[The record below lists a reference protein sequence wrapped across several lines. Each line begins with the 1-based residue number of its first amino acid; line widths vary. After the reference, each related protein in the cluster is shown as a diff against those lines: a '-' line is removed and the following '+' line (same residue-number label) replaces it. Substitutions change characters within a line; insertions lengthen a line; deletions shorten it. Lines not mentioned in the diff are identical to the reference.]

1 MSLRDELQKEKKKL
15 SRLSFG
21 GKLQYIFDY
30 YKFWILGAVVLIGLV
45 WSVGSTILHN
55 KPTGFYAMLLNA
67 GGTDL
72 SGQADE
78 AAGAA
83 FAEAAGLDDEQQKII
98 VDTSATFNP
107 NDQSQFSMAQNAKIA
122 ALYQSHDIDAM
133 VADPGVFT
141 YYALNGSFVDLR
153 DVLDDETLAA
163 YEAAGQVYY
172 IDQHVQELLDQTDYG
187 ELEEMS
193 LGADETIANSDTLRK
208 SDASTEANA
217 ETSAAAAAD
226 EKAAGDAQ
234 AVGTDGVTEESSVV
248 GTDGAAGEK
257 SAPSNTGNSAG
268 EEAGTGAENSD
279 AASETSET
287 LDEMS
292 AFAANLMGLATVQ
305 PREDFVMPDPAKMQ
319 TPIPVGIVLTD
330 APWLA
335 ENALYQKTTPIFGF
349 AVKSER
355 QDAAKSF
362 LQFLEAKS

>member
-1 MSLRDELQKEKKKL
+1 MSLREDFEKEKKKL

-30 YKFWILGAVVLIGLV
+30 YKFWILGVVVLIGLV

-67 GGTDL
+67 GGMDL

-83 FAEAAGLDDEQQKII
+83 FAEAAGLDDGKYKII

-153 DVLDDETLAA
+153 DVLDDETLTA
-163 YEAAGQVYY
+163 YEATGQVYY

-208 SDASTEANA
+208 SDASTDANA
-217 ETSAAAAAD
+217 ETSAAA
-226 EKAAGDAQ
+226 
-234 AVGTDGVTEESSVV
+234 
-248 GTDGAAGEK
+248 
-257 SAPSNTGNSAG
+257 
-268 EEAGTGAENSD
+268 GAETRDD
-279 AASETSET
+279 ASTTSET

-305 PREDFVMPDPAKMQ
+305 PREDFVMPDPEKMQ
-319 TPIPVGIVLTD
+319 KPIPVGIVLTD
-330 APWLA
+330 APWLG

-362 LQFLEAKS
+362 LQFLEAKV

>member
-1 MSLRDELQKEKKKL
+1 MSLRDDLQKEKKKL

-208 SDASTEANA
+208 SDAST
-217 ETSAAAAAD
+217 
-226 EKAAGDAQ
+226 
-234 AVGTDGVTEESSVV
+234 AVDS
-248 GTDGAAGEK
+248 
-257 SAPSNTGNSAG
+257 
-268 EEAGTGAENSD
+268 
-279 AASETSET
+279 TSET

-319 TPIPVGIVLTD
+319 KPIPVGIVLTN

-362 LQFLEAKS
+362 LKFLEAKS

>member
-1 MSLRDELQKEKKKL
+1 MSLREDFEKEKKKL

-30 YKFWILGAVVLIGLV
+30 YKFWILGVVVLIGLV

-83 FAEAAGLDDEQQKII
+83 FAEAAGLDDEKQKII
-98 VDTSATFNP
+98 IDTSATFNP

-172 IDQHVQELLDQTDYG
+172 IDQHLQELLDQTDYG

-208 SDASTEANA
+208 SDASSDANA
-217 ETSAAAAAD
+217 ETSAAAAT
-226 EKAAGDAQ
+226 EEQAAGVETA
-234 AVGTDGVTEESSVV
+234 
-248 GTDGAAGEK
+248 
-257 SAPSNTGNSAG
+257 
-268 EEAGTGAENSD
+268 TGAETSD
-279 AASETSET
+279 DASTTSET

-305 PREDFVMPDPAKMQ
+305 PREDFVMPDPEKMQ
-319 TPIPVGIVLTD
+319 KPIPVGIVLTD
-330 APWLA
+330 APWLE

-362 LQFLEAKS
+362 LEFVQAK

>member
-1 MSLRDELQKEKKKL
+1 MSLREDFEKEKKKL

-83 FAEAAGLDDEQQKII
+83 FAEAAGLDDEKQKII

-172 IDQHVQELLDQTDYG
+172 IDQYLQELLDQTDYG
-187 ELEEMS
+187 DLEEMS

-208 SDASTEANA
+208 SDANA
-217 ETSAAAAAD
+217 ETSGAAAAD
-226 EKAAGDAQ
+226 AQAAGDAQ
-234 AVGTDGVTEESSVV
+234 ATGTDGTVEERLA
-248 GTDGAAGEK
+248 TADA
-257 SAPSNTGNSAG
+257 GNSTG
-268 EEAGTGAENSD
+268 EEAKAGAETSD
-279 AASETSET
+279 DASTTSET

-305 PREDFVMPDPAKMQ
+305 PREDFVMPDPEKMQ
-319 TPIPVGIVLTD
+319 KPIPVGIVLTD
-330 APWLA
+330 APWLE

-362 LQFLEAKS
+362 LEFVQAK

>member
-1 MSLRDELQKEKKKL
+1 MAFRDELQKEKKKL

-21 GKLQYIFDY
+21 EKLQYIFDY
-30 YKFWILGAVVLIGLV
+30 YKFWILGVVVLVGLV

-67 GGTDL
+67 GGQDL

-78 AAGAA
+78 AAGEA
-83 FAEAAGLDDEQQKII
+83 FAEAAGLDDEKQKIL

-122 ALYQSHDIDAM
+122 ALYQSHEIDVM

-153 DVLDDETLAA
+153 DVLDDETLAG
-163 YEAAGQVYY
+163 YEASGQVYY

-187 ELEEMS
+187 DLEEMS

-208 SDASTEANA
+208 PDVSSDAGA
-217 ETSAAAAAD
+217 ETSAATAT
-226 EKAAGDAQ
+226 DAQ
-234 AVGTDGVTEESSVV
+234 ATGTDSATEER
-248 GTDGAAGEK
+248 
-257 SAPSNTGNSAG
+257 SATADAGNSTGKEA
-268 EEAGTGAENSD
+268 EAGA
-279 AASETSET
+279 ETSDDASTTAET

-305 PREDFVMPDPAKMQ
+305 PREEFVMPDPAKMQ

-335 ENALYQKTTPIFGF
+335 ENALFQKTTPIFGF

>member
-30 YKFWILGAVVLIGLV
+30 YKFWILGVVVLIGLV

-72 SGQADE
+72 NGQADE
-78 AAGAA
+78 AAGAV
-83 FAEAAGLDDEQQKII
+83 FAEAAGLDDEKQKII

-153 DVLDDETLAA
+153 DVLDDETLTA
-163 YEAAGQVYY
+163 YEATGQVYY
-172 IDQHVQELLDQTDYG
+172 IDQHLQELLDQTDYG

-208 SDASTEANA
+208 SDASSDANA
-217 ETSAAAAAD
+217 ETSAAAAT
-226 EKAAGDAQ
+226 EEQAAGDAL
-234 AVGTDGVTEESSVV
+234 AAGTDGTVEESPV
-248 GTDGAAGEK
+248 AAD
-257 SAPSNTGNSAG
+257 AGNSTGDETA
-268 EEAGTGAENSD
+268 TGAETRDD
-279 AASETSET
+279 ASTTSET

-305 PREDFVMPDPAKMQ
+305 PREDFVMPDPEKMQ
-319 TPIPVGIVLTD
+319 KPIPVGIVVSD
-330 APWLA
+330 APWLE

-362 LQFLEAKS
+362 LEFVQAK

>member
-1 MSLRDELQKEKKKL
+1 MSLRDDLKKEKKKL

-21 GKLQYIFDY
+21 EKLQYIFDY
-30 YKFWILGAVVLIGLV
+30 YKFWILGVVVLVGLV

-67 GGTDL
+67 GGQDL

-83 FAEAAGLDDEQQKII
+83 FAEAAGLDDTKQKIL

-122 ALYQSHDIDAM
+122 ALYQTHEIDVM

-153 DVLDDETLAA
+153 DVLDDETLAG
-163 YEAAGQVYY
+163 YEASGQVYY

-208 SDASTEANA
+208 PDVSAAANA

-226 EKAAGDAQ
+226 AQTAAAEKTSGNQTDAEQSSSATAGDTRLASE
-234 AVGTDGVTEESSVV
+234 ADIKSETGVEQST
-248 GTDGAAGEK
+248 GAAASG
-257 SAPSNTGNSAG
+257 NT
-268 EEAGTGAENSD
+268 
-279 AASETSET
+279 TSET

-319 TPIPVGIVLTD
+319 KPIPVGIVLTD

-362 LQFLEAKS
+362 LKFLEAKS

>member
-1 MSLRDELQKEKKKL
+1 MSLRDDLKKEKKKL

-21 GKLQYIFDY
+21 EKLQYIFDY
-30 YKFWILGAVVLIGLV
+30 YKFWILGVVVLVGLV

-67 GGTDL
+67 GGQDL

-83 FAEAAGLDDEQQKII
+83 FAEAAGLDAEKQKII

-172 IDQHVQELLDQTDYG
+172 IDQHLQELLDQTDYG

-208 SDASTEANA
+208 PDVSSDAGA
-217 ETSAAAAAD
+217 ETSAATATDEQTAAA
-226 EKAAGDAQ
+226 EEAPEHQTDAEQ
-234 AVGTDGVTEESSVV
+234 ST
-248 GTDGAAGEK
+248 GAA
-257 SAPSNTGNSAG
+257 A
-268 EEAGTGAENSD
+268 SD
-279 AASETSET
+279 NKTAET

-305 PREDFVMPDPAKMQ
+305 PREEFVMPDPAKMQ

-335 ENALYQKTTPIFGF
+335 ENALFQKTTPIFGF

>member
-1 MSLRDELQKEKKKL
+1 MAFRDELQKEKKKL

-21 GKLQYIFDY
+21 EKLQYIFDY
-30 YKFWILGAVVLIGLV
+30 YKFWILCVVVLVGLV

-67 GGTDL
+67 GGQDL
-72 SGQADE
+72 SGEADE
-78 AAGAA
+78 AAGEA
-83 FAEAAGLDDEQQKII
+83 FAEAAGLDDEKQKIL

-122 ALYQSHDIDAM
+122 ALYQSHEIDVM

-153 DVLDDETLAA
+153 DVLDDETLAG
-163 YEAAGQVYY
+163 YEASGQVYY

-187 ELEEMS
+187 DLEEMS

-208 SDASTEANA
+208 PDASSDAGA
-217 ETSAAAAAD
+217 ETSAAVATDEQTAATEEAPEHQTDAEQSTGAAA
-226 EKAAGDAQ
+226 
-234 AVGTDGVTEESSVV
+234 
-248 GTDGAAGEK
+248 
-257 SAPSNTGNSAG
+257 
-268 EEAGTGAENSD
+268 SD
-279 AASETSET
+279 IKTAET

-319 TPIPVGIVLTD
+319 KPIPVGIVLTD

>member
-1 MSLRDELQKEKKKL
+1 MSLREDFEKEKKKL

-30 YKFWILGAVVLIGLV
+30 YKFWILGVVVLIGLV

-83 FAEAAGLDDEQQKII
+83 FAEAAGLDDEKQKII

-107 NDQSQFSMAQNAKIA
+107 NDQSQFSMAQNAKIG
-122 ALYQSHDIDAM
+122 ALYQSHEIDVM

-172 IDQHVQELLDQTDYG
+172 IDQHLQELLDQTDYG

-193 LGADETIANSDTLRK
+193 LGADETIANSD
-208 SDASTEANA
+208 DASTTA
-217 ETSAAAAAD
+217 
-226 EKAAGDAQ
+226 
-234 AVGTDGVTEESSVV
+234 
-248 GTDGAAGEK
+248 
-257 SAPSNTGNSAG
+257 
-268 EEAGTGAENSD
+268 
-279 AASETSET
+279 ET

-305 PREDFVMPDPAKMQ
+305 PREDFVMPDPEKMQ
-319 TPIPVGIVLTD
+319 KPIPVGIVLAD
-330 APWLA
+330 APWLE

-362 LQFLEAKS
+362 LQFLEKKA

>member
-1 MSLRDELQKEKKKL
+1 MALRDELQKEKKKL

-30 YKFWILGAVVLIGLV
+30 YKFWILGVVVLIGLV

-83 FAEAAGLDDEQQKII
+83 FAEAAGLDDEKQKII

-107 NDQSQFSMAQNAKIA
+107 NDQSQFSMAQNAKIG
-122 ALYQSHDIDAM
+122 ALYQSHEIDAM

-172 IDQHVQELLDQTDYG
+172 IDQHLQELLDQTDYG

-208 SDASTEANA
+208 SDAFSDANA
-217 ETSAAAAAD
+217 ETSAA
-226 EKAAGDAQ
+226 
-234 AVGTDGVTEESSVV
+234 
-248 GTDGAAGEK
+248 
-257 SAPSNTGNSAG
+257 
-268 EEAGTGAENSD
+268 TGAETSD
-279 AASETSET
+279 DASTTSET

-319 TPIPVGIVLTD
+319 KPIPVGIVLTD
-330 APWLA
+330 APWLE

-362 LQFLEAKS
+362 LEFVQAK

>member
-1 MSLRDELQKEKKKL
+1 MAFRDELQKEKKKL

-21 GKLQYIFDY
+21 EKLQYIFDY
-30 YKFWILGAVVLIGLV
+30 YKFWILGVVVLVGLV

-83 FAEAAGLDDEQQKII
+83 FAEAAGLDDEKQKIL

-122 ALYQSHDIDAM
+122 ALYQSHEIDVM

-153 DVLDDETLAA
+153 DVLDDETLAG
-163 YEAAGQVYY
+163 YEASGQVYY

-187 ELEEMS
+187 DLEEMS

-208 SDASTEANA
+208 PDASSVAGA
-217 ETSAAAAAD
+217 ETSAAAATD
-226 EKAAGDAQ
+226 EQTAA
-234 AVGTDGVTEESSVV
+234 TE
-248 GTDGAAGEK
+248 
-257 SAPSNTGNSAG
+257 
-268 EEAGTGAENSD
+268 
-279 AASETSET
+279 ETSET

-305 PREDFVMPDPAKMQ
+305 PREDFVMPDPEKMQ
-319 TPIPVGIVLTD
+319 KPIPVGIVLTD

-335 ENALYQKTTPIFGF
+335 KNALYQKTTPIFGF

>member
-67 GGTDL
+67 GATDL

-83 FAEAAGLDDEQQKII
+83 FAEAAGLDDEKQKII

-133 VADPGVFT
+133 IADPGVFT

-153 DVLDDETLAA
+153 DVLDDETLAE

-193 LGADETIANSDTLRK
+193 LGADETIANSD
-208 SDASTEANA
+208 DAST
-217 ETSAAAAAD
+217 
-226 EKAAGDAQ
+226 
-234 AVGTDGVTEESSVV
+234 AVDS
-248 GTDGAAGEK
+248 
-257 SAPSNTGNSAG
+257 
-268 EEAGTGAENSD
+268 
-279 AASETSET
+279 TSET

-305 PREDFVMPDPAKMQ
+305 PREDFVMPDPEKMQ
-319 TPIPVGIVLTD
+319 KPIPVGIVLTD
-330 APWLA
+330 APWLE

-362 LQFLEAKS
+362 LQFLETRA

>member
-30 YKFWILGAVVLIGLV
+30 YKFWILGVVVLIGLV

-83 FAEAAGLDDEQQKII
+83 FAEAAGLDDGKYKII

-122 ALYQSHDIDAM
+122 ALYQSHDIDVM

-208 SDASTEANA
+208 SDASSDANA

-226 EKAAGDAQ
+226 EQAAGEEQ
-234 AVGTDGVTEESSVV
+234 AT
-248 GTDGAAGEK
+248 GTDGAVEESPVAVD
-257 SAPSNTGNSAG
+257 AGNSAG
-268 EEAGTGAENSD
+268 KEADTGAETSD
-279 AASETSET
+279 DASAAGNTTFET

-305 PREDFVMPDPAKMQ
+305 PREDFVMPDPEKMQ
-319 TPIPVGIVLTD
+319 KPIPVGIVLTD
-330 APWLA
+330 APWLE

-362 LQFLEAKS
+362 LEFVQSK

>member
-1 MSLRDELQKEKKKL
+1 MSLREDFEKEKKKL

-30 YKFWILGAVVLIGLV
+30 YKFWILGVVVLIGLV

-83 FAEAAGLDDEQQKII
+83 FAEAAGLDDEKQKII

-163 YEAAGQVYY
+163 YEAVGKVYY
-172 IDQHVQELLDQTDYG
+172 IDQHLQELLDQTDYG

-208 SDASTEANA
+208 SDAFSDANA
-217 ETSAAAAAD
+217 ETSAAAATDAQ
-226 EKAAGDAQ
+226 AAGDAQ
-234 AVGTDGVTEESSVV
+234 AS
-248 GTDGAAGEK
+248 GTDGAAEE
-257 SAPSNTGNSAG
+257 SPVAANAGNSSDNAG
-268 EEAGTGAENSD
+268 VETSND
-279 AASETSET
+279 ASTTSET

-305 PREDFVMPDPAKMQ
+305 PREDFVMPDPEKMQ
-319 TPIPVGIVLTD
+319 KPIPVGIVLTD
-330 APWLA
+330 APWLE

-362 LQFLEAKS
+362 LQFLETRA

>member
-1 MSLRDELQKEKKKL
+1 MALRDELQKEKKKL

-30 YKFWILGAVVLIGLV
+30 YKFWILGVVVLIGLV

-83 FAEAAGLDDEQQKII
+83 FAEAAGLDDEKQKII

-172 IDQHVQELLDQTDYG
+172 IDQYLQELLDQTDYG
-187 ELEEMS
+187 DLEEMS

-208 SDASTEANA
+208 SDASSDANA
-217 ETSAAAAAD
+217 ETSAATAT
-226 EKAAGDAQ
+226 EEQAAGDAQ
-234 AVGTDGVTEESSVV
+234 AA
-248 GTDGAAGEK
+248 GTDGAAEERPV
-257 SAPSNTGNSAG
+257 AADAGNS
-268 EEAGTGAENSD
+268 TGDTGVETRDD
-279 AASETSET
+279 ASTTSET

-305 PREDFVMPDPAKMQ
+305 PREDFVMPDPEKMQ
-319 TPIPVGIVLTD
+319 KPIPVGIVLTD
-330 APWLA
+330 APWLE

-362 LQFLEAKS
+362 LQFLEAKV

>member
-30 YKFWILGAVVLIGLV
+30 YKFWILGVVVLVGLV

-78 AAGAA
+78 AAGEA
-83 FAEAAGLDDEQQKII
+83 FAEAAGLDDTKQKIL

-122 ALYQSHDIDAM
+122 ALYQSHEIDVM

-153 DVLDDETLAA
+153 DVLDDETLAE
-163 YEAAGQVYY
+163 YEASGQVYY

-187 ELEEMS
+187 DLEEMS

-208 SDASTEANA
+208 ADVSSDAGAQ
-217 ETSAAAAAD
+217 AAAAEETPGNQTDA
-226 EKAAGDAQ
+226 EQSSSATAGDTRLASE
-234 AVGTDGVTEESSVV
+234 ADIKGETGVEQST
-248 GTDGAAGEK
+248 GAAASG
-257 SAPSNTGNSAG
+257 NT
-268 EEAGTGAENSD
+268 
-279 AASETSET
+279 TSET

-319 TPIPVGIVLTD
+319 KPIPVGIVLTD

-362 LQFLEAKS
+362 LQFLESKS

>member
-30 YKFWILGAVVLIGLV
+30 YKFWILGVVVLIGLV

-83 FAEAAGLDDEQQKII
+83 FAEAAGLDDEKQKII

-208 SDASTEANA
+208 SDASSDANA
-217 ETSAAAAAD
+217 ETSAAAAT
-226 EKAAGDAQ
+226 EEQAAGDAQ
-234 AVGTDGVTEESSVV
+234 AAGTDGTVEESPV
-248 GTDGAAGEK
+248 AAD
-257 SAPSNTGNSAG
+257 AGNSTGDETA
-268 EEAGTGAENSD
+268 TGAETSD
-279 AASETSET
+279 DASTTSET

-305 PREDFVMPDPAKMQ
+305 PREDFVMPDSEKMQ
-319 TPIPVGIVLTD
+319 KPIPVGIVLTD
-330 APWLA
+330 APWLE

-362 LQFLEAKS
+362 LQFLETRA

>member
-1 MSLRDELQKEKKKL
+1 MSFRDELQKEKKKL

-30 YKFWILGAVVLIGLV
+30 YKFWILGAVVLVGLV

-83 FAEAAGLDDEQQKII
+83 FAEAAGLDDEKQKII

-172 IDQHVQELLDQTDYG
+172 IDQHLQELLDQTDYG

-193 LGADETIANSDTLRK
+193 LGADETIANSD
-208 SDASTEANA
+208 DAS
-217 ETSAAAAAD
+217 S
-226 EKAAGDAQ
+226 
-234 AVGTDGVTEESSVV
+234 
-248 GTDGAAGEK
+248 
-257 SAPSNTGNSAG
+257 
-268 EEAGTGAENSD
+268 
-279 AASETSET
+279 TSET

-305 PREDFVMPDPAKMQ
+305 PREDFVMPDPEKMQ
-319 TPIPVGIVLTD
+319 KPIPVGIVLTD
-330 APWLA
+330 APWLE

-362 LQFLEAKS
+362 LQFLETRA

>member
-67 GGTDL
+67 GGQDL

-83 FAEAAGLDDEQQKII
+83 FAEAAGLDDEKQKII

-163 YEAAGQVYY
+163 YETAGQVYY
-172 IDQHVQELLDQTDYG
+172 IDQHLQELLDQTDYG
-187 ELEEMS
+187 DLEEMS

-208 SDASTEANA
+208 SEASTDANA
-217 ETSAAAAAD
+217 ETSD
-226 EKAAGDAQ
+226 DA
-234 AVGTDGVTEESSVV
+234 SS
-248 GTDGAAGEK
+248 
-257 SAPSNTGNSAG
+257 
-268 EEAGTGAENSD
+268 
-279 AASETSET
+279 TSET

-292 AFAANLMGLATVQ
+292 AFAANLMGLASVQ

-319 TPIPVGIVLTD
+319 KPIPVGIVLSD
-330 APWLA
+330 APWLE

-355 QDAAKSF
+355 QDAARSF
-362 LQFLEAKS
+362 LEFLETKS

>member
-1 MSLRDELQKEKKKL
+1 MSLRDELQNEKKKL

-21 GKLQYIFDY
+21 EKLQYIFDY
-30 YKFWILGAVVLIGLV
+30 YKFWILGVVVLVGLA
-45 WSVGSTILHN
+45 WSVGSTIFHN

-67 GGTDL
+67 GGQDL

-78 AAGAA
+78 AAGEA
-83 FAEAAGLDDEQQKII
+83 FAEAAGLDAGKQKII

-122 ALYQSHDIDAM
+122 ALYQSHDIDVM

-208 SDASTEANA
+208 PDASDADS
-217 ETSAAAAAD
+217 ETGAATAAD
-226 EKAAGDAQ
+226 EQ
-234 AVGTDGVTEESSVV
+234 TTGTDSAAEEGQVAGMDGV
-248 GTDGAAGEK
+248 AGEK
-257 SAPSNTGNSAG
+257 SASADSGNSTG
-268 EEAGTGAENSD
+268 DEANAGAETSAD
-279 AASETSET
+279 ASATSET

-305 PREDFVMPDPAKMQ
+305 PREDFVMPDPEKMQ
-319 TPIPVGIVLTD
+319 KPIPVGIVLTD
-330 APWLA
+330 AAWLE

-355 QDAAKSF
+355 QDAAKRF
-362 LQFLEAKS
+362 LQFLMLSQ

>member
-1 MSLRDELQKEKKKL
+1 MSLREDFEKEKKKL

-30 YKFWILGAVVLIGLV
+30 YKFWILGVVVLIGLV

-83 FAEAAGLDDEQQKII
+83 FAEAAGLDDEKQKII

-172 IDQHVQELLDQTDYG
+172 IDQHLQELLDQTDYG

-193 LGADETIANSDTLRK
+193 LGADETIANSD
-208 SDASTEANA
+208 DAS
-217 ETSAAAAAD
+217 S
-226 EKAAGDAQ
+226 
-234 AVGTDGVTEESSVV
+234 
-248 GTDGAAGEK
+248 
-257 SAPSNTGNSAG
+257 
-268 EEAGTGAENSD
+268 
-279 AASETSET
+279 TSET

-305 PREDFVMPDPAKMQ
+305 PREDFVMPDPEKMQ
-319 TPIPVGIVLTD
+319 KPIPVGIVLTD
-330 APWLA
+330 APWLE

-362 LQFLEAKS
+362 LQFLETRA

>member
-1 MSLRDELQKEKKKL
+1 MALRDDLKKEKKKL

-21 GKLQYIFDY
+21 EKLQYIFDY
-30 YKFWILGAVVLIGLV
+30 YKFWILGVVVLVGLV

-67 GGTDL
+67 GGQDL

-78 AAGAA
+78 AAGEA
-83 FAEAAGLDDEQQKII
+83 FAEAAGLDDEKQKIL

-122 ALYQSHDIDAM
+122 ALYQSHEIDVM

-153 DVLDDETLAA
+153 DVLDDETLAG
-163 YEAAGQVYY
+163 YEASGQVYY

-187 ELEEMS
+187 DLEEMS

-208 SDASTEANA
+208 PDASSDAAT
-217 ETSAAAAAD
+217 
-226 EKAAGDAQ
+226 DAQ
-234 AVGTDGVTEESSVV
+234 AAAVEKMSEHQTDAEQSSSATAGDTRLASEANIKSETGVEQST
-248 GTDGAAGEK
+248 GAAASG
-257 SAPSNTGNSAG
+257 NT
-268 EEAGTGAENSD
+268 
-279 AASETSET
+279 TSET

-319 TPIPVGIVLTD
+319 KPIPVGIVLTN

>member
-1 MSLRDELQKEKKKL
+1 MSLRDDLKKEKKKL

-21 GKLQYIFDY
+21 EKLQYIFDY
-30 YKFWILGAVVLIGLV
+30 YKFWILGVVVLVGLV

-67 GGTDL
+67 GGQDL

-78 AAGAA
+78 AAGEA
-83 FAEAAGLDDEQQKII
+83 FAEAAGLDDEKQKIL

-122 ALYQSHDIDAM
+122 ALYQSHEIDVM

-153 DVLDDETLAA
+153 DVLDDETLAG
-163 YEAAGQVYY
+163 YEASGQVYY

-208 SDASTEANA
+208 PDVSSDAGA
-217 ETSAAAAAD
+217 ETSAAAATD
-226 EKAAGDAQ
+226 EQTAAAEEASENQ
-234 AVGTDGVTEESSVV
+234 TEAEQS
-248 GTDGAAGEK
+248 TGAAA
-257 SAPSNTGNSAG
+257 SGNKTA
-268 EEAGTGAENSD
+268 
-279 AASETSET
+279 ET

-305 PREDFVMPDPAKMQ
+305 PREDFVMPDSAKMQ
-319 TPIPVGIVLTD
+319 KPIPVGIVLTD

-362 LQFLEAKS
+362 LKFLEAKS

>member
-1 MSLRDELQKEKKKL
+1 MSLREDFEKEKKKL

-30 YKFWILGAVVLIGLV
+30 YKFWILGVVVLIGLV

-83 FAEAAGLDDEQQKII
+83 FAEAAGLDDEKQKII

-172 IDQHVQELLDQTDYG
+172 IDQHLQELLDQTDYG
-187 ELEEMS
+187 DLEEMS
-193 LGADETIANSDTLRK
+193 LGADETIANSD
-208 SDASTEANA
+208 DAS
-217 ETSAAAAAD
+217 S
-226 EKAAGDAQ
+226 
-234 AVGTDGVTEESSVV
+234 
-248 GTDGAAGEK
+248 
-257 SAPSNTGNSAG
+257 
-268 EEAGTGAENSD
+268 
-279 AASETSET
+279 TSET

-305 PREDFVMPDPAKMQ
+305 PREDFVMPDPEKMQ
-319 TPIPVGIVLTD
+319 KPIPVGIVLTD
-330 APWLA
+330 APWLE

-362 LQFLEAKS
+362 LQFLETRA

>member
-1 MSLRDELQKEKKKL
+1 MSLRDELQKEMKKL

-30 YKFWILGAVVLIGLV
+30 YKFWILGVVVLIGLV

-83 FAEAAGLDDEQQKII
+83 FAEAAGLDDEKQKII

-122 ALYQSHDIDAM
+122 ALYQSHEIDAM

-172 IDQHVQELLDQTDYG
+172 IDQHLQELLDQTDYG

-208 SDASTEANA
+208 SEASSDANA
-217 ETSAAAAAD
+217 ETNAAAAA
-226 EKAAGDAQ
+226 EEQAAGDAL
-234 AVGTDGVTEESSVV
+234 AAGTDGTLEESPV
-248 GTDGAAGEK
+248 AAD
-257 SAPSNTGNSAG
+257 AGNSTGDETA
-268 EEAGTGAENSD
+268 TGAETSD
-279 AASETSET
+279 EASTTSET

-305 PREDFVMPDPAKMQ
+305 PREDFVMPDPEKMQ
-319 TPIPVGIVLTD
+319 KPIPVGIVLTD
-330 APWLA
+330 APWLE

-362 LQFLEAKS
+362 LQFLETRA

>member
-1 MSLRDELQKEKKKL
+1 MSLREDFEKEKKKL

-30 YKFWILGAVVLIGLV
+30 YKFWILGVVVLIGLV
-45 WSVGSTILHN
+45 WSVGSTILYN

-83 FAEAAGLDDEQQKII
+83 FAEAAGLDDEKQKII

-172 IDQHVQELLDQTDYG
+172 IDQHLQELLDQTDYG
-187 ELEEMS
+187 DLEEMS
-193 LGADETIANSDTLRK
+193 LGTDETIANSDTLRK
-208 SDASTEANA
+208 SDASSDANA

-226 EKAAGDAQ
+226 EQAAGDAQ
-234 AVGTDGVTEESSVV
+234 AT
-248 GTDGAAGEK
+248 GTDGAVEESPVA
-257 SAPSNTGNSAG
+257 ADAGNSTGDETA
-268 EEAGTGAENSD
+268 TGAENSD
-279 AASETSET
+279 EASTTSET
-287 LDEMS
+287 MDEMS

-305 PREDFVMPDPAKMQ
+305 PREDFVMPDPEKMQ
-319 TPIPVGIVLTD
+319 KPIPVGIVLTD
-330 APWLA
+330 AAWLE

-362 LQFLEAKS
+362 LEFVQAK

>member
-1 MSLRDELQKEKKKL
+1 MSLRDDLKKEKKKL

-21 GKLQYIFDY
+21 EKLQYIFDY
-30 YKFWILGAVVLIGLV
+30 YKFWILGVVVLVGLV

-67 GGTDL
+67 GGQDL

-83 FAEAAGLDDEQQKII
+83 FAEAAGLDDTKQKIL

-122 ALYQSHDIDAM
+122 ALYQAHEIDVM

-153 DVLDDETLAA
+153 DVLDDETLAG
-163 YEAAGQVYY
+163 YEASGQVYY

-208 SDASTEANA
+208 PDAGV
-217 ETSAAAAAD
+217 ETSAAAATDAQTAAAEEMSEHQTD
-226 EKAAGDAQ
+226 AEQSSSATAGDTRLASE
-234 AVGTDGVTEESSVV
+234 ADIESETGVEQSI
-248 GTDGAAGEK
+248 GAAASG
-257 SAPSNTGNSAG
+257 NT
-268 EEAGTGAENSD
+268 
-279 AASETSET
+279 TSET

-319 TPIPVGIVLTD
+319 KPIPVGIVLTD

-335 ENALYQKTTPIFGF
+335 ENALFQKTTPIFGF

-362 LQFLEAKS
+362 LKFLEAKS

>member
-1 MSLRDELQKEKKKL
+1 MSLREDFQKEKKKL

-83 FAEAAGLDDEQQKII
+83 FAEAAGLDDEKQKII

-153 DVLDDETLAA
+153 DVLDDETLVA

-187 ELEEMS
+187 DLEEMS

-208 SDASTEANA
+208 AEASSDANA
-217 ETSAAAAAD
+217 EISASTASDEQAAAA
-226 EKAAGDAQ
+226 
-234 AVGTDGVTEESSVV
+234 
-248 GTDGAAGEK
+248 
-257 SAPSNTGNSAG
+257 
-268 EEAGTGAENSD
+268 EEASGNT
-279 AASETSET
+279 TSET

-319 TPIPVGIVLTD
+319 KPIPVGIVLSD

-362 LQFLEAKS
+362 LQFLESKS

>member
-1 MSLRDELQKEKKKL
+1 MAFRDELQKEKKKL

-21 GKLQYIFDY
+21 EKLQYIFDY
-30 YKFWILGAVVLIGLV
+30 YKFWILGVVVLVGLV

-67 GGTDL
+67 GGQDL

-78 AAGAA
+78 AAGEA
-83 FAEAAGLDDEQQKII
+83 FAEAAGLDDEKQKIL

-122 ALYQSHDIDAM
+122 ALYQSHEIDVM

-153 DVLDDETLAA
+153 DVLDDETLAG
-163 YEAAGQVYY
+163 YKAAGQVYY

-187 ELEEMS
+187 DLEEMS

-208 SDASTEANA
+208 PDASSDAGA
-217 ETSAAAAAD
+217 ETSAAAATD
-226 EKAAGDAQ
+226 EQTAAAEEASENQTDAEQ
-234 AVGTDGVTEESSVV
+234 ST
-248 GTDGAAGEK
+248 GAA
-257 SAPSNTGNSAG
+257 A
-268 EEAGTGAENSD
+268 SD
-279 AASETSET
+279 NKTAET

-319 TPIPVGIVLTD
+319 KPIPVGIVLTD

-362 LQFLEAKS
+362 LKFLEAKS

>member
-1 MSLRDELQKEKKKL
+1 MSLRDDLKKEKKKL

-21 GKLQYIFDY
+21 EKLQYIFDY
-30 YKFWILGAVVLIGLV
+30 YKFWILGVVVLVGLV

-67 GGTDL
+67 GGQDL

-83 FAEAAGLDDEQQKII
+83 FAEAAGLDDEKQKIL

-122 ALYQSHDIDAM
+122 ALYQSHEIDVM

-153 DVLDDETLAA
+153 DVLDDETLAG
-163 YEAAGQVYY
+163 YEASGQVYY

-208 SDASTEANA
+208 PDASSDAGA
-217 ETSAAAAAD
+217 ETSAAAAT
-226 EKAAGDAQ
+226 DAQ
-234 AVGTDGVTEESSVV
+234 AAAAEEMSEHQTDAEQST
-248 GTDGAAGEK
+248 GAA
-257 SAPSNTGNSAG
+257 A
-268 EEAGTGAENSD
+268 SD
-279 AASETSET
+279 NKTAET

-319 TPIPVGIVLTD
+319 KPIPVGIVLTD

-362 LQFLEAKS
+362 LKFLEAKS

>member
-30 YKFWILGAVVLIGLV
+30 YKFWILGVVVLIGLV

-83 FAEAAGLDDEQQKII
+83 FAEAAGLDDEKQKII

-208 SDASTEANA
+208 SDASSDANA

-226 EKAAGDAQ
+226 AQ
-234 AVGTDGVTEESSVV
+234 AAT
-248 GTDGAAGEK
+248 GTDGAAEERLMTADAGN
-257 SAPSNTGNSAG
+257 PSGD
-268 EEAGTGAENSD
+268 TGAETSD
-279 AASETSET
+279 DASTAVDSTSET

-305 PREDFVMPDPAKMQ
+305 PREDFVMPDPEKMQ
-319 TPIPVGIVLTD
+319 KPIPVGIVLTD
-330 APWLA
+330 APWLE

-362 LQFLEAKS
+362 LQFLETKS

>member
-1 MSLRDELQKEKKKL
+1 MSLREDFEKEKKKL

-83 FAEAAGLDDEQQKII
+83 FAEAAGLDDEKQKII

-153 DVLDDETLAA
+153 DVLDDETLVA

-187 ELEEMS
+187 DLEEMS

-208 SDASTEANA
+208 SDASSDANA
-217 ETSAAAAAD
+217 ETSAAAAA
-226 EKAAGDAQ
+226 EEQAAGDAQ
-234 AVGTDGVTEESSVV
+234 AAGTDGTVEESPV
-248 GTDGAAGEK
+248 AAD
-257 SAPSNTGNSAG
+257 AGNS
-268 EEAGTGAENSD
+268 TGDETATGDETSD
-279 AASETSET
+279 DASTTSET

-305 PREDFVMPDPAKMQ
+305 PREDFVMPDPEKMQ
-319 TPIPVGIVLTD
+319 KPIPVGIVLAD
-330 APWLA
+330 ALWLE

-362 LQFLEAKS
+362 LQFLEMKS

>member
-1 MSLRDELQKEKKKL
+1 MSLRDDLKKEKKKL

-21 GKLQYIFDY
+21 EKLQYIFDY
-30 YKFWILGAVVLIGLV
+30 YKFWILGVVVLVGLV

-55 KPTGFYAMLLNA
+55 KPTGFYAILLNA
-67 GGTDL
+67 GGQDL

-83 FAEAAGLDDEQQKII
+83 FAEAAGLDDEKQKIL

-122 ALYQSHDIDAM
+122 ALYQSHEIDVM

-153 DVLDDETLAA
+153 DVLDDETLAG
-163 YEAAGQVYY
+163 YEASGQVYY

-187 ELEEMS
+187 DLEEMS

-208 SDASTEANA
+208 PDASSDAGA
-217 ETSAAAAAD
+217 ETSATAATDEQTAA
-226 EKAAGDAQ
+226 
-234 AVGTDGVTEESSVV
+234 TE
-248 GTDGAAGEK
+248 
-257 SAPSNTGNSAG
+257 
-268 EEAGTGAENSD
+268 
-279 AASETSET
+279 ETSET

-319 TPIPVGIVLTD
+319 KSIPVGIVLTD

>member
-30 YKFWILGAVVLIGLV
+30 YKFWILGVVVLIGLV

-83 FAEAAGLDDEQQKII
+83 FAEEAGLDEEKQKII

-172 IDQHVQELLDQTDYG
+172 IDQHLQELLDQTDYG

-208 SDASTEANA
+208 SEASTDANA

-226 EKAAGDAQ
+226 EQAAGDAQ
-234 AVGTDGVTEESSVV
+234 ATGTDSAAEESPA
-248 GTDGAAGEK
+248 TADA
-257 SAPSNTGNSAG
+257 GNSTG
-268 EEAGTGAENSD
+268 EEAKAGAETSD
-279 AASETSET
+279 DASSTSET

-305 PREDFVMPDPAKMQ
+305 PREDFVMPDLAKMQ
-319 TPIPVGIVLTD
+319 KPIPVGIVLSD
-330 APWLA
+330 AAWLE
-335 ENALYQKTTPIFGF
+335 ENALYQTTTPIFGF

-362 LQFLEAKS
+362 LEFVQAK

>member
-1 MSLRDELQKEKKKL
+1 MALRDELQKEKKKL

-30 YKFWILGAVVLIGLV
+30 YKFWILGVVVLIGLV

-83 FAEAAGLDDEQQKII
+83 FAEAAGLDDEKQKII
-98 VDTSATFNP
+98 VDTSASFNP

-122 ALYQSHDIDAM
+122 ALYQSHDIDVM

-153 DVLDDETLAA
+153 DVLDDETLAV
-163 YEAAGQVYY
+163 YEDAGQVYY

-208 SDASTEANA
+208 SDASSDANA
-217 ETSAAAAAD
+217 ETSAAAAA
-226 EKAAGDAQ
+226 EEQAAGDEQ
-234 AVGTDGVTEESSVV
+234 AAGTDGVVEESPV
-248 GTDGAAGEK
+248 AAN
-257 SAPSNTGNSAG
+257 AGNSSGNA
-268 EEAGTGAENSD
+268 GAETSD
-279 AASETSET
+279 DASTTSET

-305 PREDFVMPDPAKMQ
+305 PREDFVMPDPEKMQ
-319 TPIPVGIVLTD
+319 KPIPVGIVLTD
-330 APWLA
+330 APWLE

-362 LQFLEAKS
+362 LQFLEMKS